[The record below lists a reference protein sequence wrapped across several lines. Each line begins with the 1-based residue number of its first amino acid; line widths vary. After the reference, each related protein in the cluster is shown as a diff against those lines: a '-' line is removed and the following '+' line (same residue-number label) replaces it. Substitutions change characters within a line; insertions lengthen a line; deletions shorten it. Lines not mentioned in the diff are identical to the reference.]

1 MVSNLQYI
9 LLVDKLNICSENVF
23 TWMSQDFFDHNSV
36 FGLSS
41 GSVLSDTK
49 PFSESSFTTLVLWWL
64 LSGCHMFLTWLW
76 WTGAQG
82 SHLKC
87 FDISLYPVFEI
98 IIRQTN
104 FDKGMSDIENI
115 VVAVSVGG
123 IASLAGTRVISER
136 GSSKFDFKS
145 TIG

>member
-1 MVSNLQYI
+1 M
-9 LLVDKLNICSENVF
+9 
-23 TWMSQDFFDHNSV
+23 
-36 FGLSS
+36 
-41 GSVLSDTK
+41 
-49 PFSESSFTTLVLWWL
+49 
-64 LSGCHMFLTWLW
+64 
-76 WTGAQG
+76 
-82 SHLKC
+82 
-87 FDISLYPVFEI
+87 
-98 IIRQTN
+98 IRQTN